1 MDEELAR
8 RVQTFRDQGFTVFSG
23 LFDLAQVERW
33 RAAFDGLAEQGH
45 LVQYRGCSDTTDPA
59 WSVALSSTRW

>member
-45 LVQYRGCSDTTDPA
+45 LVGGGQSTWVRDLLERAPKRPYR
-59 WSVALSSTRW
+59 R